1 MAQVMKISDIPP
13 LDPAARDVLKQIALH
28 IADQGAAFVSY
39 SHIAK
44 ELGWGKTCKDPRE
57 KVRRA
62 VNRLIK
68 KNVVKIENGKMSIT
82 KMLVLD

>member
-1 MAQVMKISDIPP
+1 MLALKISDIPP
-13 LDPAARDVLKQIALH
+13 LDSAARDVLKQIALH
-28 IADQGAAFVSY
+28 IADQGAAYVDY
-39 SHIAK
+39 NHIAK
-44 ELGWGKTCKDPRE
+44 ELGWQNICKDPRE

-68 KNVVKIENGKMSIT
+68 KNVVKIQNGKLSIT